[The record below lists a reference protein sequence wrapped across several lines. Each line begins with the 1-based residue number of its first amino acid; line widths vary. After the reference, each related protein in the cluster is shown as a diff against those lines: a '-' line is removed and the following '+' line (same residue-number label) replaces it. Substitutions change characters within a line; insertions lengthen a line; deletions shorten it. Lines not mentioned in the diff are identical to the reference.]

1 MVSFLNKTSF
11 KNAHICW
18 MFLALFPD
26 LYLCVPRLGWCR
38 AEQTSAVTEVPG
50 VLLASLAHW
59 YGVPSLHY
67 LCII

>member
-1 MVSFLNKTSF
+1 
-11 KNAHICW
+11 

-50 VLLASLAHW
+50 VLLASLARW